1 MSLYS
6 PRRVRAQPRLLFLS
20 TDALQEAIQRKKCR
34 RLGCGLPVS
43 VLVVAMASFADRRCL
58 AIRNP
63 LTPQPKEAP
72 CPRNLSHGW
81 KRCGT
86 HLLKSW
92 RKRRPSVPRG
102 SFAMSCCWAAELAIA
117 MPPQRCR
124 QGLPLYEN
132 RPIFLDH
139 ADEQNSPTRRK
150 LRDFAGQVLAPRY
163 EGERLRGD
171 LRLLGPHAEWLF
183 DLIEAAPHDIGMSHV
198 VLGRRSS
205 QGQLVEQIERVISVD
220 IVAFPATTQSFQE
233 GAVTSWMTELVEQSS
248 LPVTLHRTAQE
259 ALATHPEP
267 ERLLELLEQWAT
279 LLQKESPQSVMRAVA
294 TESNALKHSV
304 MQAIRGL

>member
-1 MSLYS
+1 M
-6 PRRVRAQPRLLFLS
+6 Q
-20 TDALQEAIQRKKCR
+20 
-34 RLGCGLPVS
+34 
-43 VLVVAMASFADRRCL
+43 
-58 AIRNP
+58 
-63 LTPQPKEAP
+63 
-72 CPRNLSHGW
+72 
-81 KRCGT
+81 
-86 HLLKSW
+86 
-92 RKRRPSVPRG
+92 
-102 SFAMSCCWAAELAIA
+102 AA
-117 MPPQRCR
+117 
-124 QGLPLYEN
+124 LPLYEN

-150 LRDFAGQVLAPRY
+150 LRDFAGQVLSPRY

-171 LRLLGPHAEWLF
+171 LRLLGPHADWLF

-205 QGQLVEQIERVISVD
+205 QGQLVEQIERVVSVD

-233 GAVTSWMTELVEQSS
+233 GTVTDWMTELVEQSS
-248 LPVTLHRTAQE
+248 LPMTLHRTAQE

-294 TESNALKHSV
+294 TESNASQAFGDASDSRIVVITLRRDDSGGVSTSLTSRLGRHSKIEHGSTRV
-304 MQAIRGL
+304 ANPSPPTPLPGRERGAGWTLIIAVITTERDDH

>member
-1 MSLYS
+1 MSQK
-6 PRRVRAQPRLLFLS
+6 PVPRLEALRHSSFEILAEATPERS
-20 TDALQEAIQRKKCR
+20 T
-34 RLGCGLPVS
+34 RLVRNV
-43 VLVVAMASFADRRCL
+43 VLLGPQSKNGYRYAPAAMQA
-58 AIRNP
+58 
-63 LTPQPKEAP
+63 
-72 CPRNLSHGW
+72 
-81 KRCGT
+81 
-86 HLLKSW
+86 
-92 RKRRPSVPRG
+92 
-102 SFAMSCCWAAELAIA
+102 AM
-117 MPPQRCR
+117 
-124 QGLPLYEN
+124 PLYEN

-150 LRDFAGQVLAPRY
+150 LRDFAGQVLSPRY

-171 LRLLGPHAEWLF
+171 LRLLGPHADWLF

-279 LLQKESPQSVMRAVA
+279 LLQKESPQSVVRGVAV
-294 TESNALKHSV
+294 EGNALKHSV
-304 MQAIRGL
+304 IQAIRGL